1 MSSKP
6 PQEGL
11 ADSVSVSPPQV
22 QARAPRNE
30 AGDVRPRHLADTA
43 KRLLDVLLTLCAAP
57 LVLPLIGLLAVL
69 VKLQDG
75 GPCFHR
81 RRVVGLQGEFD
92 AFKLRTMRVD
102 ADRLLDESPE
112 LNERFAQNCY
122 KIVEDPRITHVGK
135 WLRRFSVDELPQ
147 FLNVLRGEMSL
158 VGPRMIT
165 SKELAFYGDAKDLIL
180 SVKPGITGYW
190 QVHGR
195 HKLSYDEKV
204 RMDFHYIQ
212 NRSLAMDLALLLMT
226 VPNVLFRKERF

>member
-1 MSSKP
+1 
-6 PQEGL
+6 
-11 ADSVSVSPPQV
+11 
-22 QARAPRNE
+22 
-30 AGDVRPRHLADTA
+30 
-43 KRLLDVLLTLCAAP
+43 
-57 LVLPLIGLLAVL
+57 LVLPLIGVLALLT
-69 VKLQDG
+69 KLQDG
-75 GPCFHR
+75 GPCFYR
-81 RRVVGLQGEFD
+81 RRVVGLNGEFD

-102 ADRLLDESPE
+102 ADRLLEESPE
-112 LNERFAQNCY
+112 LKERFEQSCY
-122 KIVEDPRITHVGK
+122 KIVEDPRITPVGK

-195 HKLSYDEKV
+195 QKMSYDEKV

-212 NRSLAMDLALLLMT
+212 NRTLAMDLVLLLQT
-226 VPNVLFRKERF
+226 VPNVLFRKEKF